1 MIYEDDYEFE
11 EQPADIRDRQIPGK
25 NDDRRPRARRRR
37 TGDRPPEQAR
47 PRAEMSE
54 EANGACDLL
63 REILERIGI
72 APVEIEYIQRE
83 EGEYFEVSGPHLG
96 ALIGRR
102 GNTLEALNHVFNNI
116 VNAGV
121 RENRHYYTIDA
132 EGYRARRADH
142 LKNLAL
148 ATLERCVRERHPQH
162 LEPML
167 PSERKI
173 VHLALAKSGVVRTE
187 SEGEEPERRVV
198 VYPQ

>member
-11 EQPADIRDRQIPGK
+11 EQPANIRDRRIPGTEESRRSRGGG
-25 NDDRRPRARRRR
+25 RRPSSRKRGGDVPPTAAAAR
-37 TGDRPPEQAR
+37 
-47 PRAEMSE
+47 
-54 EANGACDLL
+54 DLL
-63 REILERIGI
+63 REVLDRMGV
-72 APVEIEYIQRE
+72 APVEIGYIARE
-83 EGEYFEVSGPHLG
+83 EGEYLEVSGPDLA

-116 VNAGV
+116 MNAGV

-132 EGYRARRADH
+132 EGYRARRAEH
-142 LKNLAL
+142 LKSLAV
-148 ATLERCVRERHPQH
+148 AMMERCVRERQPQH

-173 VHLALAKSGVVRTE
+173 VHLALANSDTVRTE

-198 VYPQ
+198 VFLRD

>member
-11 EQPADIRDRQIPGK
+11 EQPANVRDRQIPGK
-25 NDDRRPRARRRR
+25 GEGARGRGGRRGQPRRR
-37 TGDRPPEQAR
+37 TSEVPKEAGAAR
-47 PRAEMSE
+47 
-54 EANGACDLL
+54 DLL
-63 REILERIGI
+63 REILDRMGIGPVDIGFI
-72 APVEIEYIQRE
+72 ARE
-83 EGEYFEVSGPHLG
+83 EGEYLEITGPDLA

-102 GNTLEALNHVFNNI
+102 GNTLEALNHLFNNI
-116 VNAGV
+116 MNAGV

-142 LKNLAL
+142 LKDLAI
-148 ATLERCVRERHPQH
+148 ATMERCVREKQPQH

-173 VHLALAKSGVVRTE
+173 VHLTLANSDTVRTE

-198 VYPQ
+198 VFPQ